1 MSPHEVFKDK
11 DNPLLFIVEDELDIA
26 RLLASTLAEYGF
38 RSEIFTTGRGA
49 LARARRLQ
57 PELAILD
64 LGLPDMDGLQVLR
77 ELQEQHPC
85 AALILTGRDGLTDR
99 VLGLELG
106 ADDYL
111 VKPFEPR
118 ELVARVRSILRR
130 YQKTASHEQGQHTQ
144 ACFADWRFELGSLS
158 LRHADGRSATLS
170 AAEAALLQSLL
181 RRPNKIL
188 TREQLIG
195 ERELDPFDR
204 SIDVRISRLRRKL
217 EIDPQDPKIIKTVY
231 GAGYLLSAS
240 VEWQ

>member
-1 MSPHEVFKDK
+1 MNAADK
-11 DNPLLFIVEDELDIA
+11 DTPLIFVVEDEADIA
-26 RLLASTLAEYGF
+26 RLIAGTLADYGF
-38 RSEIFTTGRGA
+38 RSETFGTGRA
-49 LARARRLQ
+49 LLARARRVQ

-130 YQKTASHEQGQHTQ
+130 YQKSAAPEPGGPG
-144 ACFADWRFELGSLS
+144 AVRFAGWHFDSGRLHLS
-158 LRHADGRSATLS
+158 ADDGREVTLS
-170 AAEAALLQSLL
+170 AAEAALLQTLL
-181 RRPNKIL
+181 KRPNKIL

-217 EIDPQDPKIIKTVY
+217 ENDPQDPKIIKTVY
-231 GAGYLLSAS
+231 GAGYLLSAT
-240 VEWQ
+240 VQWE